1 MAKQRAGY
9 YSPSDLMEIL
19 NISRTKALE
28 IFHMFEQ
35 HGKLER
41 FGPKTLRVEIREFE
55 KWLKMNR
62 GNYGSTKRN

>member
-28 IFHMFEQ
+28 IIHQFEHTGQ
-35 HGKLER
+35 LVKA
-41 FGPKTLRVEIREFE
+41 GPKTLRVSIKEFN
-55 KWLKMNR
+55 KWIESKK
-62 GNYGSTKRN
+62 GE